1 MTTDRS
7 TIRYERL
14 EHLLKLCMDMQ
25 GSAAGISLQDIERE
39 FGVGRRTAERMRDA
53 VRNSFPQIEEIG
65 EPGGRKYWRLP
76 KGTMGRLIDPT
87 LPELAA
93 LQHASALAKRDGDE
107 DTARHLD
114 LLAAKVRASL
124 GASRMRKIAPDLE
137 ALLEADGVTFRPGPR
152 EQTDERI
159 VQQIQE
165 AILCGC
171 MIEADHRARN
181 TGRLSRGTR
190 LGPIALLQGET
201 RRYLLAWSEYQEDL
215 RLFTLSG
222 FERVSLEDE
231 SFERPEGFDLSTWL
245 SESFG
250 VFREPAQDIVWRFS
264 PKVAD
269 EVASWVFH
277 PGQTTERTADG
288 ALIVRF
294 RAGGM
299 LEMVWH
305 LFRWGDQVE
314 VIAPEAL
321 RELFLERL
329 AQAALGLKRGEQ
341 RAKE

>member
-1 MTTDRS
+1 
-7 TIRYERL
+7 
-14 EHLLKLCMDMQ
+14 MDMQ
-25 GSAAGISLQDIERE
+25 ASATGFSLQDIERE
-39 FGVGRRTAERMRDA
+39 FKVGRRTAERMRDA
-53 VRNSFPQIEEIG
+53 VRNAFPQIIEEG
-65 EPGGRKYWRLP
+65 DPGGRKYWRLP
-76 KGTMGRLIDPT
+76 RGTMMRLVEAT

-93 LQHASALAKRDGDE
+93 LHRASALARRDGDE

-114 LLAAKVRASL
+114 LLAAKVRATL
-124 GASRMRKIAPDLE
+124 GASAMRKIAPDLE
-137 ALLEADGVTFRPGPR
+137 VLLEADGVTFRPGPR

-165 AILCGC
+165 AILRGC
-171 MIEADHRARN
+171 LIEADHRARN
-181 TGRLSRGTR
+181 TGRLSRETR
-190 LGPIALLQGET
+190 LGPIALLQGEV
-201 RRYLLAWSEYQEDL
+201 RRYLLAWSEYQDDL

-231 SFERPEGFDLSTWL
+231 GFERPEGFDLSAWL

-264 PKVAD
+264 PEVAD

-294 RAGGM
+294 RAGGL

-314 VIAPEAL
+314 VIAPEEL
-321 RELFLERL
+321 RRLFLDQL
-329 AQAALGLKRGEQ
+329 AQAASGLNRREQ
-341 RAKE
+341 RAVE